1 MDCQEAEIGTFKG
14 FIIKPRHMGLVSM
27 AITAAK
33 SIEIFQ
39 PKIVAMSGI
48 CAGVSGES
56 NYLDLLVSKVC
67 WQWQTGKWKEGKFKQ

>member
-1 MDCQEAEIGTFKG
+1 MDCQQAKIGALNG
-14 FIIKPRHMGLVSM
+14 LIIKPRHMELKSM
-27 AITAAK
+27 ALTAAK

-56 NYLDLLVSKVC
+56 NYLALLVGKVC
-67 WQWQTGKWKEGKFKQ
+67 